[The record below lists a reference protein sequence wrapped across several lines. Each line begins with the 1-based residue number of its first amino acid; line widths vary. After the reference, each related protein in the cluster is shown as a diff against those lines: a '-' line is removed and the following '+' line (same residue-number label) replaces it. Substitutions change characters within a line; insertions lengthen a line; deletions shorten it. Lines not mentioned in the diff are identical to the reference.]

1 MRATIFGPEFASTRA
16 MFLRD
21 DAVDYS
27 AAETPSEQ

>member
-16 MFLRD
+16 MF
-21 DAVDYS
+21 AVDYS